1 VKAVLDAASLVA
13 GIAIVVY
20 ALQTAI
26 QTFLLPQ
33 PGLSL
38 LSRVVFRSLQPLV
51 HSIERAPL
59 PPARRHAL
67 LSIYAPLC
75 LLLIVFGT
83 IVVIGLGYT
92 LVLYG
97 LGAPTLEA
105 AFLISISSVSTLGF
119 APMGDGVV
127 IPLAATIETMIG
139 VLIVALLIGY
149 LPTIYGAVQEREHAV
164 ATLAMHVGTP
174 PTGVSILSRYAGADG
189 ASRFESLMNDWSG
202 WFVALAESHNAL
214 AGIVFAR
221 SPQPQRSWVTTGGAV
236 LDAAALAL
244 TALDPPLAAGAEP
257 CLTAGSQALS
267 QILEG
272 VHLQPADHHRN
283 ASALHVTP
291 ADFDAACAMFAAAG
305 LPLAADRAAAWSAF
319 AKLRGEYDAPL
330 VALCRL
336 TRAPSAPWSSAHPA
350 ARLPLMLPLWRGRKH
365 AAPTMTADS

>member
-1 VKAVLDAASLVA
+1 VIGV
-13 GIAIVVY
+13 AIVVY

-38 LSRVVFRSLQPLV
+38 LSRLVFRSLQPFV
-51 HSIERAPL
+51 HVIERTPAPEE
-59 PPARRHAL
+59 RRHAW

-75 LLLIVFGT
+75 LLLIVFAT

-92 LVLYG
+92 LILYG

-119 APMGDGVV
+119 APMGDGVL

-149 LPTIYGAVQEREHAV
+149 LPTIYAAVQDREKAV
-164 ATLAMHVGTP
+164 ATLAMHAGTP
-174 PTGVSILSRYAGADG
+174 PTGVSILSRFGGAGGPA
-189 ASRFESLMNDWSG
+189 RFESLMNEWSG

-221 SPQPQRSWVTTGGAV
+221 SPQPQRSWVTTSGAA
-236 LDAAALAL
+236 LDAALGL
-244 TALDPPLAAGAEP
+244 TALESPLAAGGDA
-257 CLTAGSQALS
+257 CLTAGSQALR
-267 QILEG
+267 QILDG
-272 VHLQPADHHRN
+272 VHLRHADGH
-283 ASALHVTP
+283 ADPSALHVTR
-291 ADFDAACAMFAAAG
+291 ADFDAACNMLASAG
-305 LPLAADRAAAWSAF
+305 LSVAADREAAWRAF
-319 AKLRGEYDAPL
+319 AKRRGDYDAAL

-336 TRAPSAPWSSAHPA
+336 TRAPAAPWSSAHPA
-350 ARLPLMLPLWRGRKH
+350 ARLPLMLPLRRGRKH
-365 AAPTMTADS
+365 AATAPTPES

>member
-1 VKAVLDAASLVA
+1 MKAIVGAASLVA
-13 GIAIVVY
+13 GIAIVGY

-38 LSRVVFRSLQPLV
+38 LSRFVFRSLQPVV

-59 PPARRHAL
+59 PPARRHAW

-83 IVVIGLGYT
+83 IVVIGVGYT
-92 LVLYG
+92 LILYG
-97 LGAPTLEA
+97 LGASTLEA

-119 APMGDGVV
+119 ASMGSGVV

-149 LPTIYGAVQEREHAV
+149 LPTIYAAVQEREQAV
-164 ATLAMHVGTP
+164 AKLAMHVGTP

-189 ASRFESLMNDWSG
+189 ASRFESLMTEWSG

-244 TALDPPLAAGAEP
+244 TALAPPLAGAEP
-257 CLTAGSQALS
+257 CLTAGSQALR
-267 QILEG
+267 QILDG
-272 VHLQPADHHRN
+272 VHLRPADDR
-283 ASALHVTP
+283 AGEAALHVTR
-291 ADFDAACAMFAAAG
+291 ADFDAACAALAQAG
-305 LPLAADRAAAWSAF
+305 LPAATDRAAAWSAF
-319 AKLRGEYDAPL
+319 ATRRGDYDAAL

-336 TRAPSAPWSSAHPA
+336 TRAPAAPWSSLHPA
-350 ARLPLMLPLWRGRKH
+350 ARLPLMLPLWPSRKH
-365 AAPTMTADS
+365 AVSTTTADS